1 MFIQVSSLSMSRP
14 MRVWLMRFCS
24 QFRLA
29 DNKKYLA
36 KGRVSL
42 KIEGARKTLK
52 QTGTDTD

>member
-1 MFIQVSSLSMSRP
+1 
-14 MRVWLMRFCS
+14 MRFCS